1 MRFLRDFYEG
11 LVEGFQFIKDYPM
24 LLVGCVLLSIMAVMR

>member
-24 LLVGCVLLSIMAVMR
+24 LLVGCVLLAVLATIR